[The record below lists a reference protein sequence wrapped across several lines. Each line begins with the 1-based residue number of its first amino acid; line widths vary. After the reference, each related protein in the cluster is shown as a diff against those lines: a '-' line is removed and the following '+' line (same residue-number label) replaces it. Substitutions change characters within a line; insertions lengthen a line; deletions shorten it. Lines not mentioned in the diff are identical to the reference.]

1 MSIATFMVFGRLLS
15 KSIDSTIST
24 SLLRSNG
31 AATCGSVFSYYTC
44 LFLGKNKLSTL

>member
-1 MSIATFMVFGRLLS
+1 MSTATFTVFGRFPS

-31 AATCGSVFSYYTC
+31 AATCGSVFFTTPVR
-44 LFLGKNKLSTL
+44 FWVKTN